1 MGGGPQI
8 AAARQD
14 PRHGQRGR
22 QRREFEEPGEAVDTE
37 PLGGER
43 GLTGG
48 ADAGR
53 ALAADQ
59 AEQGVGLA
67 HPGPRQIAGQERA
80 SELADGRAVAL
91 GLAGQ
96 ALDVPEGVDGLL
108 SGEVGAI
115 EGTLAGRDARVNLD
129 ADSADV
135 EADGGA
141 ISAGP
146 QGAADVLGGE

>member
-1 MGGGPQI
+1 
-8 AAARQD
+8 
-14 PRHGQRGR
+14 
-22 QRREFEEPGEAVDTE
+22 VDTE
-37 PLGGER
+37 HLGGER

-53 ALAADQ
+53 AIAADQ

-80 SELADGRAVAL
+80 RELADSRAMAL

-96 ALDVPEGVDGLL
+96 ALDVPEDIDGLL
-108 SGEVGAI
+108 RGEVGAI
-115 EGTLAGRDARVNLD
+115 EGALAGRDAGVDLD

-141 ISAGP
+141 VGAGP
-146 QGAADVLGGE
+146 QGAADVLGGQ